1 MVLDGEK
8 VSICEI
14 LVDRTRLLEL
24 SEFKY
29 LECVLDETGGSDAGC
44 CRKVTSGRKVASAVR
59 SLMKAKGL
67 QFEHTRVLHE
77 ALFVPILLYGSETV
91 ILPEKERLCR
101 WIALEVCWVLGE
113 TLNARIRKLC

>member
-44 CRKVTSGRKVASAVR
+44 CRKVTSGRKVAGAVR
-59 SLMKAKGL
+59 SLMKA
-67 QFEHTRVLHE
+67 RVCSLSIRGCYMRHCSC
-77 ALFVPILLYGSETV
+77 LFFCMVG
-91 ILPEKERLCR
+91 KQ
-101 WIALEVCWVLGE
+101 
-113 TLNARIRKLC
+113 